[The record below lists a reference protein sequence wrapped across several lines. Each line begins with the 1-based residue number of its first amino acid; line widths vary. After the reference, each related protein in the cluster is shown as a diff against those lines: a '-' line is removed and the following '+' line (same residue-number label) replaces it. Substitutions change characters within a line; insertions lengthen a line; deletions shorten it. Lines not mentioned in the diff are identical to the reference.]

1 MEETLKLSIDSS
13 GAEKGAAAFEG
24 AIKRIKDAITSADAA
39 ATSLGKIQKTVGP
52 GFTQIAKTLND
63 LGAIKIS
70 STLGKNV
77 DALAMALRKID
88 KLDSTKIANIARAIN
103 TISIASTGVS
113 ARGAT
118 QTERMAAAIAKF
130 QLPANHAQIV
140 QFLRQISAAGNA
152 LQGVRLP
159 GFNVQQGG
167 GRRGGGGG
175 GSGTGGGNNGNGAG
189 GPNWAR
195 QQSSSILRL
204 KGDWRGL
211 ENAMNVTYQTG
222 TVLRGL
228 FTSLTLAAFTQKIM
242 DATSAFISFNAQME
256 AVAGQLPKISSPT
269 EFAAAQ
275 YAYVADAAN
284 KMGISLQ
291 TAMKEFP
298 KLATAMMFSGRSADE
313 AQSVFNA
320 FGSAMRVM
328 GLSADRQQLVMLAL
342 TQGFSKG
349 RVSAEELRRQLGEQ
363 IPGAFELMQ
372 QAIREFTGDEMF
384 NLDKAL
390 REGKVS
396 SDAYI
401 LLADK
406 MAIIYAGA
414 LPKALQS
421 SSAQFTILGNEATK
435 AFQKIGTSGVDA
447 ALADSFRRIA
457 QALQSPEM
465 QGAIDKLSQGLIIL
479 AEKFGDLAVWA
490 VQNIDGIA
498 KAIKYAFLGSTMIG
512 AVQAVL
518 NLATSFR
525 TLNVAA
531 AIWMPLIGGLAV
543 ATGLY
548 LEHIEKV
555 ERAQTLYKDAIAES
569 GPQAAAFEKVIRSLV
584 DANDEETSSIYRK
597 IDALVKERE
606 MKMLDAGGAVT
617 REQMKYDSGRAKAF
631 GLGDPK
637 FKGTFFGDMF
647 SLAPKMYNAGRDLAG
662 AKKPLEDAQA
672 AFGVRK
678 DQYETAKS
686 AADSAKIA
694 KELSLVPPELKNY
707 VTSLQELGGLNYKQ
721 VAEISAELNA
731 LKKSSP
737 ADYAR
742 LVKGT
747 STLGKTLNPLVAPET
762 DKTAKQLEREREK
775 RINEAESAIKR
786 SSPIGEMAVKRD
798 DVRNALGSEE
808 GKSLLKKYGLD
819 GAKVMENYNQ
829 QLKIESGLLDEVTKA
844 TLQQALALANLK
856 VGRETN
862 IIDAKEYAA
871 REAELTDA
879 YERQMGLVSPLE
891 AELRDLEKAKRAI
904 IAATD
909 DEAKKQEALNRL
921 LDETAKKYD
930 VQTSAQKFKE
940 MQDNNDALDKVA
952 KATGGNSTNAK
963 KNSARSFADNVD
975 PTGDIEA
982 QIQMLKRLQ
991 DQALLTADE
1000 VFDATMKMKSGF
1012 YLLQAQGAEGTWI
1025 DQFKGRMF
1033 EFFDGF
1039 RGISQTVGDLFA
1051 GTLTQGVSQL
1061 GDAFADVLMGAKSLQ
1076 EALYEIASG
1085 ALKQIIS
1092 GLVQWAVKALLIK
1105 IIGDDTAKTEKDS
1118 VAGIAIKTAAN
1129 LGSIAL
1135 VTAAQVASGAAIAA
1149 AMAPAAYF
1157 ASLATGGAN
1166 AAAAS
1171 VAVGAFSAAFGAAGV
1186 VNKVTSA
1193 ASSGL
1198 ISAATG
1204 GIVTGPGTGTSDSI
1218 PERLSNGEFVVN
1230 ASATRDNLA
1239 LLNAINSGEGIAM
1252 PTMSGGGGGAVIQ
1265 NNIEINV
1272 SGGNEDSGNQIA
1284 RQLIPQLEAMTKR
1297 VLANEMRPGGM
1308 LRAG

>member
-1 MEETLKLSIDSS
+1 MEEILKLTIDSS
-13 GAEKGAAAFEG
+13 GAEKGAASFEG
-24 AIKRIKDAITSADAA
+24 AIKRIKRAVESADSAA
-39 ATSLGKIQKTVGP
+39 SSLGKIQQAVGP

-63 LGAIKIS
+63 LGAIKVS
-70 STLGKNV
+70 GTLGKNL

-88 KLDSTKIANIARAIN
+88 KLDGAKIANIARAIN
-103 TISIASTGVS
+103 TISTASTNIS

-130 QLPANHAQIV
+130 QLPQNHSQIV

-175 GSGTGGGNNGNGAG
+175 GGSGTGGGFNGNGAG

-195 QQSSSILRL
+195 QQSSSILKL

-269 EFAAAQ
+269 EFVAAQ

-372 QAIREFTGDEMF
+372 KAIRGFTGDEMF

-479 AEKFGDLAVWA
+479 AKEFGKLAVWA
-490 VQNIDGIA
+490 VENIDDIA

-525 TLNVAA
+525 ALNVAA
-531 AIWMPLIGGLAV
+531 AVWMPLILGVSV

-548 LEHIEKV
+548 LEHIERV
-555 ERAQTLYKDAIAES
+555 ERAQNLYNDAIKDS
-569 GPQAAAFEKVIRSLV
+569 GPQSAAFEKIIRSLV
-584 DANDEETSSIYRK
+584 DANDEETDSIYRK
-597 IDALVKERE
+597 IDALVEERR

-617 REQMKYDSGRAKAF
+617 REQMKYDAGKAKAV
-631 GLGDPK
+631 GLGAPK
-637 FKGTFFGDMF
+637 YAGTFFGDMF
-647 SLAPKMYNAGRDLAG
+647 SLAPKMFNAGRDLAG

-721 VAEISAELNA
+721 VGEISAELNA

-775 RINEAESAIKR
+775 RLNEAEAAIKR

-808 GKSLLKKYGLD
+808 GKGLLKKYGLD

-909 DEAKKQEALNRL
+909 DEATKQKALNRL

-940 MQDNNDALDKVA
+940 MQDNNDALDRVA

-963 KNSARSFADNVD
+963 KNNARSFADNVD

-1000 VFDATMKMKSGF
+1000 VFDATMKMKAGF
-1012 YLLQAQGAEGTWI
+1012 YLLQAQGSEGTWI

-1039 RGISQTVGDLFA
+1039 RGLSQTVGDLFA
-1051 GTLTQGVSQL
+1051 GTLTQGVAQL

-1118 VAGIAIKTAAN
+1118 VASIALKTAAN

-1166 AAAAS
+1166 AVSASAAVS
-1171 VAVGAFSAAFGAAGV
+1171 AFSGVFGAAGV

-1198 ISAATG
+1198 IWAATG
-1204 GIVTGPGTGTSDSI
+1204 GMVTGPGTGTSDSI
-1218 PERLSNGEFVVN
+1218 PARLSNVSSSSTLPQRETTLPCSTPSTAAKASQCLCPEEAAVVQSFKITSRSMSL
-1230 ASATRDNLA
+1230 AETQTAATR
-1239 LLNAINSGEGIAM
+1239 S
-1252 PTMSGGGGGAVIQ
+1252 
-1265 NNIEINV
+1265 
-1272 SGGNEDSGNQIA
+1272 
-1284 RQLIPQLEAMTKR
+1284 
-1297 VLANEMRPGGM
+1297 LAN
-1308 LRAG
+1308 